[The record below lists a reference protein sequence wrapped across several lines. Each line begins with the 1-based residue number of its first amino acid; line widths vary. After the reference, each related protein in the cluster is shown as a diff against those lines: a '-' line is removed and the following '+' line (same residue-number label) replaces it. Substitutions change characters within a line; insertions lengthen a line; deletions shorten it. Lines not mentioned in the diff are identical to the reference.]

1 MPRFERSEPCELQ
14 WHFLTLPWV
23 HFWHVLLSKHVVNLE
38 EILNGVDVL
47 ALHDVVLNYADV
59 ESLENKYK

>member
-1 MPRFERSEPCELQ
+1 M
-14 WHFLTLPWV
+14 PWV